1 MSPISNLRDVVFG
14 FTCLLLLLFG
24 LPARSQS
31 LSSSQL
37 FHGLLQLLETKRVLY
52 VAAHPD
58 DENTRLIAY
67 LANGEHAEVAYLSLT
82 RGDGG
87 QNLIGKELGIE
98 LGQIRTQELIK
109 AREID
114 GGKQYFTRALDFG
127 YSKDPSETLQNWDKE
142 KVLSDVVW
150 AIRSFQPDIIITRFN
165 TTPGITHGHHTTS
178 AILAEEAFAIS
189 GDPKAFPE
197 QLSYVKPWKAKRIF
211 FNAYNFRGE
220 FEPEAGKRYYAMEVG
235 GYNSLLGKSYHEFAA
250 ESRTMHKS
258 QGFGSTAGTGKAKD
272 FLEQVGG
279 EPYVNSPFDGVESR
293 WSAVKGGLAIKAQL
307 EELLLEKFNLVET
320 PKNLPALLAI
330 RSAMLELDTSSPWI
344 ASKLAKLDQLIF
356 SCLGLGME
364 FVTNQELGYPGEKIG
379 AQLLLVNPSQVPISE
394 ISFQIK
400 DTYYSSKDTKGD
412 EDTKVAITLEL
423 ASDEAYSQPYWLK
436 EPLDGALFSVK
447 NQRDIGLPYKE
458 KVGGDLSFVL
468 SGHKFKVAVPLVYK
482 FNDPIDGEVNQPFT
496 LVPEVDLS
504 LSKELVFLVPGADPT
519 VTVTVNFR
527 NQLLEGALEFE
538 GLNANQFKVLKV
550 EEFPAQKQRRY
561 TVTFLQGK
569 NGKQQLRARFKT
581 TSGQVFDQVIHRIS
595 YPHIPN
601 LTYFSPAQ
609 IQLIQEDWKVSGGKI
624 GYLEGAGDEVSD
636 VLSSLGYQV
645 EFLTEENLE
654 VDQLNEFQAI
664 VVGIRAYNTQE
675 FLANKQQILLD
686 YVKAGGNLILQYNT
700 SSPLVTPNLG
710 PYPFAIGRDR
720 VTVEGSPV
728 QADWEHSLLRAPNRL
743 EGKDFEGWVQE
754 RGLYFAS
761 KVDERYQSPLTLQ
774 DPGEAA
780 NKGALITAQFGTGTY
795 VYTGISFFRQLP
807 AGVPGAI
814 KLFINLIEQ

>member
-1 MSPISNLRDVVFG
+1 MSTRILSVLHFFVALFIFTTSSFG
-14 FTCLLLLLFG
+14 
-24 LPARSQS
+24 QS
-31 LSSSQL
+31 LTSSERYHL
-37 FHGLLQLLETKRVLY
+37 LLQLRETKRVLY

-165 TTPGITHGHHTTS
+165 TIPGITHGHHTTS

-189 GDPKAFPE
+189 GDPKVFPE

-250 ESRTMHKS
+250 DSRTMHKS

-293 WSAVKGGLAIKAQL
+293 WLAVKGGLAIKEQL

-330 RSAMLELDTSSPWI
+330 RSAMLELDTNSPWI
-344 ASKLAKLDQLIF
+344 ASKLTKLDQLIF

-364 FVTNQELGYPGEKIG
+364 FVTNQELGYPGEKIT
-379 AQLLLVNPSQVPISE
+379 AQLLLINPSQVPISE
-394 ISFQIK
+394 ISFQLK
-400 DTYYSSKDTKGD
+400 DSYYSSKDTKGD
-412 EDTKVAITLEL
+412 EDTKVPITLEL
-423 ASDEAYSQPYWLK
+423 ASNETYSQPYWLK

-468 SGHKFKVAVPLVYK
+468 SGHKFKVTVPLVYK

-550 EEFPAQKQRRY
+550 EEFPGQKQRRY
-561 TVTFLQGK
+561 TVTFLEEK

-581 TSGQVFDQVIHRIS
+581 TSGQVYDQVIHRIS

-645 EFLTEENLE
+645 NFLTEENLE

-675 FLANKQQILLD
+675 FLASKQQILLD

-728 QADWEHSLLRAPNRL
+728 QADWEHSLLRTPNRL

-780 NKGALITAQFGTGTY
+780 NKGALITTQLGTGTY